1 MKRLTAIL
9 LSVAALIGCGGQGG
23 GSSEESKEAKQMLQ
37 GIWVDSETGD
47 VSFQVKGDTIF
58 YSDTTSMPAYFKV
71 VGDSL
76 ILGSGTSYGI
86 VKQSPQLFWFS
97 NQNGDLVKLERS
109 TDPVDE
115 LEFEHDQPQVLTYT
129 QQVKKDS
136 VVTYNGERYH
146 WYIAINPTK
155 YKVTHRTFNDDG
167 LEVENVYYDNIMH
180 ISVFK
185 GAQQIYSSDFR
196 KQQYAQKVPQDFLED
211 AILGNMEFSHIDA
224 AGLHFNATLCIPD
237 GASCY
242 LVESLIDY
250 HGKMAM
256 KLVEY

>member
-1 MKRLTAIL
+1 
-9 LSVAALIGCGGQGG
+9 
-23 GSSEESKEAKQMLQ
+23 MLQ

-155 YKVTHRTFNDDG
+155 YKVVKRSYNDDG

-180 ISVFK
+180 ISVFH
-185 GAQQIYSSDFR
+185 GSHQIFSSDFT
-196 KQQYAQKVPQDFLED
+196 KQMYGKMVPDGFLDE
-211 AILGNMEFSHIDA
+211 AILASMAFNHIDA
-224 AGLHFNATLCIPD
+224 NGLHFDATLCIPD

-242 LVESLIDY
+242 MVDTQIAFTGKQTMSL
-250 HGKMAM
+250 
-256 KLVEY
+256 LEY

>member
-23 GSSEESKEAKQMLQ
+23 RSSEESKEAKQMLQ

-115 LEFEHDQPQVLTYT
+115 LEFDHDQPQVLTYT

-155 YKVTHRTFNDDG
+155 YKVVKRSYNDDG

-180 ISVFK
+180 ISVFH
-185 GAQQIYSSDFR
+185 GTHQIFSSDFT
-196 KQQYAQKVPQDFLED
+196 KQMYEKMVPDGFLDD
-211 AILGNMEFSHIDA
+211 AILGAMDFDHIDA
-224 AGLHFNATLCIPD
+224 EGLHFSATLCIPD

-242 LVESLIDY
+242 MVDTQIAYTGKQTMSL
-250 HGKMAM
+250 
-256 KLVEY
+256 LEY

>member
-1 MKRLTAIL
+1 MRRLTTIL
-9 LSVAALIGCGGQGG
+9 ISAVILAGCNSQGG
-23 GSSEESKEAKQMLQ
+23 VEPAESKEAKAMLQ

-58 YSDTTSMPAYFKV
+58 YSDTTSMPSYFKV

-86 VKQSPQLFWFS
+86 VKQATHLFWFT
-97 NQNGDLVKLERS
+97 NQNGDVVKLEKS
-109 TDPVDE
+109 EDPVDE
-115 LEFEHDQPQVLTYT
+115 LGFERDKPQVLTYT

-155 YKVTHRTFNDDG
+155 YKVVKRSYNDDG
-167 LEVENVYYDNIMH
+167 IEVENVYYDNIMH
-180 ISVFK
+180 ISVFH
-185 GAQQIYSSDFR
+185 GSHQIFSSDLK
-196 KQQYAQKVPQDFLED
+196 KQVYNKFVPAGFLDE
-211 AILGNMEFSHIDA
+211 AILGAMEFSHIDA
-224 AGLHFNATLCIPD
+224 NGLHFAATLCIPD

-242 LVESLIDY
+242 MVDTQIAFTGKQTMSL
-250 HGKMAM
+250 
-256 KLVEY
+256 LEY

>member
-1 MKRLTAIL
+1 MRRLTTILISAAI
-9 LSVAALIGCGGQGG
+9 LIGCNSQGG
-23 GSSEESKEAKQMLQ
+23 GEPTESKEAKEMLQ

-47 VSFQVKGDTIF
+47 VSFRVKGDTIF
-58 YSDTTSMPAYFKV
+58 YSDTTSMPSYFKV

-86 VKQSPQLFWFS
+86 VKQAAHLFWFT
-97 NQNGDLVKLERS
+97 NQNGDVVKLEKS
-109 TDPVDE
+109 EDPVDE
-115 LEFEHDQPQVLTYT
+115 LGFERDKPQVLTYT

-155 YKVTHRTFNDDG
+155 YKVVKRSYNDDG

-180 ISVFK
+180 ISVFH
-185 GAQQIYSSDFR
+185 GSHQIFSSDFK
-196 KQQYAQKVPQDFLED
+196 KQMYDKFVPAGFLDD
-211 AILGNMEFSHIDA
+211 AILGAMDFSHIDDN
-224 AGLHFNATLCIPD
+224 GLHFDATLCIPD

-242 LVESLIDY
+242 MVDTQIAFTGKQTMSL
-250 HGKMAM
+250 
-256 KLVEY
+256 LEY